1 VILDVA
7 GSNPVTYPIFQND
20 PSIRFSLQRSKGT
33 LMKRKDELRDIYQRN
48 SHDLESDFTPQV
60 KVDVATEQK
69 QDIQRMRLLSLFL
82 GGLMIIVIV
91 GVIAVVIKDFL
102 SEQEASTVVPSKEI
116 TFIPR
121 HTLPSEATWVVNY
134 QKVADKLDLNDDL
147 AEKPLSA
154 QWVTKAAY
162 HIIMGQ
168 QALTLNELDSALEHL
183 LKVVAIYPEIE
194 GVHRSLGSIYI
205 QRDDFLNAAASFEK
219 ALQEEELFDVL
230 NNLGA
235 AYIGTEEYDKAKT
248 PLLRALE
255 LQKESPQCHKN
266 LAVLYRKMD
275 QEESAMFHF
284 EKYIDLKPGDLGT
297 LQTYALYLTELERW
311 KEAAEFLTTLTQEVP
326 DVAPLYILLAQIQS
340 KNGEQEKALDA
351 LQKAI
356 QLVDPDLALTWMS
369 REEFNDVRRA
379 SWFKELV
386 EELETASASPNGAP

>member
-20 PSIRFSLQRSKGT
+20 PSIRFSHQRSKGT

-102 SEQEASTVVPSKEI
+102 SEGEASTVVPSKEI

-266 LAVLYRKMD
+266 LAVLYREMG

-284 EKYIDLKPGDLGT
+284 EKYIELKPDDLGT

-340 KNGEQEKALDA
+340 KNDQQEKALDA

-386 EELETASASPNGAP
+386 EKLETASGSPNDAP

>member
-1 VILDVA
+1 
-7 GSNPVTYPIFQND
+7 
-20 PSIRFSLQRSKGT
+20 
-33 LMKRKDELRDIYQRN
+33 MKRKDELRDIYQSN
-48 SHDLESDFTPQV
+48 SHDLEADFTPQV
-60 KVDVATEQK
+60 KQEIAEEHQ
-69 QDIQRMRLLSLFL
+69 QDIRRMRMLSLSL
-82 GGLMIIVIV
+82 GGLMIIAIV

-102 SEQEASTVVPSKEI
+102 SERVATTVVPSKEI

-121 HTLPSEATWVVNY
+121 HNLPSEASWVVNY
-134 QKVADKLDLNDDL
+134 QKVADQMDLNDDL

-154 QWVTKAAY
+154 QWVKKAAY

-168 QALTLNELDSALEHL
+168 QAMALNELDSALEHL

-194 GVHRSLGSIYI
+194 GVHRSLGLIYI
-205 QRDDFLNAAASFEK
+205 QRDDFSNAAASFEK

-235 AYIGTEEYDKAKT
+235 AYIGTEEYDKAKA

-266 LAVLYRKMD
+266 LAVLYQKMD
-275 QEESAMFHF
+275 QEESAIFHF
-284 EKYIDLKPGDLGT
+284 EKYIDLKPGDLDT

-311 KEAAEFLTTLTQEVP
+311 QKAAEFLTTLTQDVP

-351 LQKAI
+351 LKKAI
-356 QLVDPDLALTWMS
+356 QLVDPDSALTWMS
-369 REEFNDVRRA
+369 REGFDDVRRE

-386 EELETASASPNGAP
+386 DKLETASGSPDDAL